1 MRESLIV
8 SNRGQIT
15 LPAVLRK
22 RIGIHP
28 GSVVIVEEQDGA
40 LVLRPAAV
48 LEVDTYSD
56 ADIAR
61 WEQED
66 QLPPLKYSQTTLSS
80 TPRPQAGEGSE

>member
-22 RIGIHP
+22 RIGIQP

-66 QLPPLKYSQTTLSS
+66 QLSPEQREAVLRKLGIQ
-80 TPRPQAGEGSE
+80 Q